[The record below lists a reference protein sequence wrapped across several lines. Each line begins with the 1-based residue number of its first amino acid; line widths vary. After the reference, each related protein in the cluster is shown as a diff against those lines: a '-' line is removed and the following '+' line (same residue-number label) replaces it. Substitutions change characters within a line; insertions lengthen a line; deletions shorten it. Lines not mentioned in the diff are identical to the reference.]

1 MRYFIAGESYT
12 SHVTTIEPHVV
23 TAVCTDMHLFEHLK
37 SVWTIAD
44 ANLEGKR
51 QTCKV
56 DFAVSFQF
64 KQRVHAFFAK
74 MFFDDVVKQNVS
86 AFLKEAERRYGPEC
100 IPRQEPIVFSKIS
113 WLKLNVSKSENTVI
127 KILRDLK

>member
-1 MRYFIAGESYT
+1 
-12 SHVTTIEPHVV
+12 
-23 TAVCTDMHLFEHLK
+23 
-37 SVWTIAD
+37 
-44 ANLEGKR
+44 
-51 QTCKV
+51 
-56 DFAVSFQF
+56 
-64 KQRVHAFFAK
+64 

-127 KILRDLK
+127 KILRDLKH